1 MPFDWKGLV
10 EVAHQLE
17 RLANEGANVE
27 ALQRSAVSRAY
38 FGAYLPCAQFLN
50 FRSREDSDDHG
61 RLRSH
66 LKARRRHADAKRLEL
81 RQWRNDADYRN
92 DLPWAGIAATVSSA
106 LLEAGDIFRSLVWRR
121 SYLNDS
127 GRFS

>member
-1 MPFDWKGLV
+1 MLFDWKGLV
-10 EVAHQLE
+10 EVARELE
-17 RLANEGANVE
+17 RLANEGTNVE

-38 FGAYLPCAQFLN
+38 FGAYCHACNYAVEFLN

-66 LKARRRHADAKRLEL
+66 LKARRRHGDAKRLERL

-92 DLPWAGIAATVSSA
+92 DLPWADIAATVSSA
-106 LLEAGDIFRSLVWRR
+106 LFEAGDVFKSLVAPK
-121 SYLNDS
+121 LPE
-127 GRFS
+127 